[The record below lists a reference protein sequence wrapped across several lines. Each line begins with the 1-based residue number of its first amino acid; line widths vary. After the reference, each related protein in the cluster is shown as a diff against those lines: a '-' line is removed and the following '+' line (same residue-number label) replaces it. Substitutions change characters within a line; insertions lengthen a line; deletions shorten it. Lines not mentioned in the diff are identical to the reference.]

1 MRVPADPQA
10 AAGVGAGGGAPGLGL
25 LRPGEPGGRLG
36 HHHAGAR
43 KGVGDMAQVRG
54 GAGTSRRCAEG
65 VRGYHHAGARKGDG
79 DIAQARG
86 RGAGTSRRCAGVRG
100 HHAGVGG
107 HHAGA
112 RKRGGDMAQTR
123 GCGDITTQVCGRGVG
138 TAQVRGRG
146 AGTSCRCVEG
156 VRGHGA
162 GVRGHL
168 HAGARGCGDITQ
180 VRGRGAGT
188 SPRRRAEAGRGHAGA
203 QGGCPRLLTLAAA
216 GRSCPWCSCSL
227 TPSTAPWRASVC

>member
-1 MRVPADPQA
+1 MGP
-10 AAGVGAGGGAPGLGL
+10 GGLGGAEGCGSLQIHKL
-25 LRPGEPGGRLG
+25 LQVSVLVVELLDSGSSVLVSLEDGW
-36 HHHAGAR
+36 
-43 KGVGDMAQVRG
+43 DITTQVRG
-54 GAGTSRRCAEG
+54 RGSGTW
-65 VRGYHHAGARKGDG
+65 
-79 DIAQARG
+79 
-86 RGAGTSRRCAGVRG
+86 RRCAGVRG

-138 TAQVRGRG
+138 TA
-146 AGTSCRCVEG
+146 
-156 VRGHGA
+156 
-162 GVRGHL
+162 
-168 HAGARGCGDITQ
+168 Q

>member
-1 MRVPADPQA
+1 MLV
-10 AAGVGAGGGAPGLGL
+10 VEL
-25 LRPGEPGGRLG
+25 LDSGSSVLVSLEDGW
-36 HHHAGAR
+36 
-43 KGVGDMAQVRG
+43 DITTQVRG
-54 GAGTSRRCAEG
+54 RGSGTW
-65 VRGYHHAGARKGDG
+65 
-79 DIAQARG
+79 
-86 RGAGTSRRCAGVRG
+86 RRCAGVRG
-100 HHAGVGG
+100 HHAGARKGCGDITTQVRGRGTGTSRRRAEGERG
-107 HHAGA
+107 HRAGA